1 VSRRLIIEA
10 DGGSRG
16 NPGPAAYGAL
26 VRDADTGQVLAERA
40 EHIGRATNNVAEY
53 RGLVAGL
60 EAVRE
65 IDPTA
70 QLEVRM
76 DSRLVIEQMSGHWK
90 IKHPDMVPLARRAHG
105 LLPAGEVTWTW
116 VPRERNKNADRLLN
130 IELDRAT
137 GRGGLGAPTSASQ
150 PLPRLSPDA
159 PVMPTEAPT
168 PTRSQPAGHGP
179 AQPGSPARLV
189 AAFHEAFDLSRQE
202 RPDAA
207 AVPGDV
213 ARLRQDLLEEEVAEL
228 GRAAAE
234 VDVVA
239 VARELAD
246 VVYVAYG
253 TALTY
258 GIDLDAVIAE
268 VHRANMSKRGPDGRP
283 RRRADGKVLKGDGFA
298 EPDIAGA
305 LGLAPPQPPAGA

>member
-1 VSRRLIIEA
+1 MSRRLIIEA

-26 VRDADTGQVLAERA
+26 VRDADTGEVLAERA

-76 DSRLVIEQMSGHWK
+76 DSRLVIEQMSGNWK
-90 IKHPDMVPLARRAHG
+90 IKHPDMVPLARRARG
-105 LLPAGEVTWTW
+105 LLPTGKVTWTW

-137 GRGGLGAPTSASQ
+137 GRGGLGSMAS
-150 PLPRLSPDA
+150 PRLDRPRLDPDA
-159 PVMPTEAPT
+159 PPATRPAT
-168 PTRSQPAGHGP
+168 PATGA
-179 AQPGSPARLV
+179 AGSPAALV
-189 AAFHEAFDLSRQE
+189 AAFHEAFDLSRQAH
-202 RPDAA
+202 PDAS

-228 GRAAAE
+228 GRAAAD

-258 GIDLDAVIAE
+258 GIDLDAVLAE
-268 VHRANMSKRGPDGRP
+268 VHRANMSKLGPDGRP

-298 EPDIAGA
+298 EPDVAA
-305 LGLAPPQPPAGA
+305 VLGLAPPQPPAGA